1 MLENVRVKDKKAAQS
16 DPDVQAAVAKV
27 TEALGTTG
35 RILVRESGTEP
46 LVRVMVEA
54 EDEAACRK
62 YVSEVVDV
70 IKANGHAV

>member
-16 DPDVQAAVAKV
+16 DPDVQAVVEKV
-27 TEALGTTG
+27 SNELGSTG

-54 EDEAACRK
+54 EDEETCRR
-62 YVSEVVDV
+62 YVSSVVDV
-70 IKANGHAV
+70 IRANGHTV